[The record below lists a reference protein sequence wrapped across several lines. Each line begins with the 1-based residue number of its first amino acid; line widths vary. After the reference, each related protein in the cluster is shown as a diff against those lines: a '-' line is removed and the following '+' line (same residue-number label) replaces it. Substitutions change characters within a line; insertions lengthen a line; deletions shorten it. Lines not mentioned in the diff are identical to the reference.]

1 MEANGRGKRGRK
13 AGENAAPASVQVLDR
28 SLALLAIIAEGD
40 GSTLTALS
48 ERSGMAPSTVHRLLT
63 SLAQHGM
70 VANDAEAGTWTV
82 GVKAFEIG
90 NAFLRFRKLGT
101 ISRPFL
107 KRLMD
112 ESGETA
118 NIGIEED
125 GDVVFISQ
133 VESHAPMRAFFRPGR
148 RGPIHA
154 SGIGKAILSTWS
166 DTEIAKTLSG
176 RTLPCFT
183 GRTLATLQ
191 DLIRNVQEIRFR
203 GWSVD
208 DEEHTLGMRCI
219 AAPLFNE
226 YGEAI
231 GGISISGPT
240 VRIDDERLGIL
251 GPAGRRPA
259 GALTRAI
266 GGQRPEAGGRR
277 SASSWSGMSC
287 FEVRIRG
294 GCHRQNAEAESRASG
309 STSTYLTPASILLP
323 GEPCAASRNA
333 AMTGPGFGRL
343 MTYTSASG
351 AGSASGR

>member
-1 MEANGRGKRGRK
+1 MEANGKGKRGRK

-28 SLALLAIIAEGD
+28 SLSLLAIIAEGD

-148 RGPIHA
+148 RGPI
-154 SGIGKAILSTWS
+154 
-166 DTEIAKTLSG
+166 
-176 RTLPCFT
+176 TLPASARPF
-183 GRTLATLQ
+183 
-191 DLIRNVQEIRFR
+191 FR
-203 GWSVD
+203 
-208 DEEHTLGMRCI
+208 
-219 AAPLFNE
+219 P
-226 YGEAI
+226 
-231 GGISISGPT
+231 GP
-240 VRIDDERLGIL
+240 I
-251 GPAGRRPA
+251 
-259 GALTRAI
+259 
-266 GGQRPEAGGRR
+266 RR
-277 SASSWSGMSC
+277 SP
-287 FEVRIRG
+287 R
-294 GCHRQNAEAESRASG
+294 
-309 STSTYLTPASILLP
+309 P
-323 GEPCAASRNA
+323 
-333 AMTGPGFGRL
+333 
-343 MTYTSASG
+343 
-351 AGSASGR
+351 

>member
-28 SLALLAIIAEGD
+28 SLSLLAIIAEGD

-63 SLAQHGM
+63 SLARHGM

-107 KRLMD
+107 KRLME

-251 GPAGRRPA
+251 GPAVRRTA
-259 GALTRAI
+259 DELTRAI
-266 GGQRPEAGGRR
+266 GGHRPEEG
-277 SASSWSGMSC
+277 
-287 FEVRIRG
+287 
-294 GCHRQNAEAESRASG
+294 
-309 STSTYLTPASILLP
+309 
-323 GEPCAASRNA
+323 
-333 AMTGPGFGRL
+333 
-343 MTYTSASG
+343 
-351 AGSASGR
+351 